1 MKYIQ
6 PKDGKKLKKL
16 SIKVPA
22 ALAVKIE
29 MLEHKV
35 GDAGFN
41 VDWDEPVVEV
51 LEKLANGVEKELK
64 ELVATQGGSTLNQSI
79 TSP

>member
-64 ELVATQGGSTLNQSI
+64 ELVATQGGSTLNQII